1 MVCKDKL
8 CINKVTISIVE
19 KKKQEGKAAT
29 LGATPIHF
37 KVSYFVSSIYLTSF
51 RFKLEQITCVL
62 NKVLTK
68 FHFHNGSHCALTK
81 GKKAWIGYMSYTSFQ
96 E

>member
-1 MVCKDKL
+1 MYAKINYVLIKL
-8 CINKVTISIVE
+8 RFQLLK

-51 RFKLEQITCVL
+51 RFKFEQITCVL

-68 FHFHNGSHCALTK
+68 FHFHNVSHCALTK